1 MKLRFAGLALAFL
14 AVVSTCSPFAFADVA
29 ATNVQTGTI
38 SATGPR
44 PSMNVQGDNVC
55 QLQFTGAG
63 TATVTIQ
70 GASDYVPTWNS
81 LTGVTSIAMGAGTSL
96 NFAVN
101 GTGTTNTAPSSML
114 LIRVNVTVYGST
126 PIPYT
131 LTCSGQLMGAP
142 LAVNVTGGSGL
153 AANVTIV
160 APTDG
165 TGAVKVNPNTTVT
178 PTATPS
184 AMPAG
189 QPVIAVLEAQC
200 GTSGL
205 FCPVSSAG
213 GGGNGNSRSPL
224 NVAVCK
230 ADSSICALPTA
241 NPADAS
247 TNTQVVLPVQNY
259 PLVYN
264 GTTWDRPR
272 SAASPAPTG
281 VIATGYNALGAVSPV
296 FCNKSARL
304 AGTAVNTLTQV
315 VALSGTTNNYICG
328 WSAGQVGTVL
338 LDIQLS
344 VGTGTN
350 CGTTNV
356 VLDEAVAANA
366 TNMMFVSA
374 YGYPLLQS
382 TAVSQEICVDFLGTT
397 STTNNVTVY
406 YSQF

>member
-1 MKLRFAGLALAFL
+1 VKLRFAGLALAFL

-189 QPVIAVLEAQC
+189 QPVVAVLEMQC

-205 FCPVSSAG
+205 YCPVTGAGLSASAT
-213 GGGNGNSRSPL
+213 SRNAL
-224 NVAVCK
+224 NVVPCNVSA
-230 ADSSICALPTA
+230 TA
-241 NPADAS
+241 CNTTIAAPADATS
-247 TNTQVVLPVQNY
+247 TSNTVSENSSFTFG
-259 PLVYN
+259 YN
-264 GTTWDRPR
+264 GTTWDRAR
-272 SAASPAPTG
+272 TAASPAPTG
-281 VIATGYNALGAVSPV
+281 ILATGYNSLGAVSPV